1 MRMHLRDGER
11 GQVILLVLFS
21 LVVLIGTVGL
31 AIDSGTGYLI
41 KAKLNAA
48 VDSAVIAAAR
58 TVSQG
63 STQAMQRANAIKAA
77 HDFFDA
83 NYPAGYMG
91 STAQLD
97 DPNIVFDGGKV
108 VLDAAARATVP
119 TTFMRVL
126 DVGSFQVGANAQAV
140 RKDLDLALVIDTTGS
155 MNTGNVPAQVRAN
168 TKLFLTKFN
177 RTLDRIALIQFAYG
191 AVPLDEFRSVNRGF
205 DIDSMNNHIDDPKFK
220 FEGSTNSSEGMWQA
234 RNQLNTVIQPGVRSS
249 MRVIVFFSDGAPNS
263 FASTFEFN
271 SGGAKSCTAAGT
283 ISTSDSTA
291 SNWPTGLRSYD
302 TINNPSPAPCWQ
314 NAAIANPAAAIYITK
329 LPDWYNAH
337 NPTANAALNE
347 FPIAKQPTVNTRRPP
362 VTSDTSTR
370 DVAWKNVNRA
380 ARNLLESMAE
390 KSRAEGIYVFTL
402 GLGNQL
408 TVPAGPDGEKGEDIL
423 KCMANV
429 ADAPAQCQV
438 NVQPVGTYCHAADEN
453 ELKPCFD
460 KLASAILRITK

>member
-1 MRMHLRDGER
+1 MRIRRCGKER
-11 GQVILLVLFS
+11 GQVVLLVTFA

-31 AIDSGTGYLI
+31 AIDSGIGYLV

-63 STQAMQRANAIKAA
+63 GTPALQRINAIQAA

-83 NYPAGYMG
+83 NYPAGYLG
-91 STAQLD
+91 SSARLN
-97 DPNIVFDGGKV
+97 DPNIVFDDGKV
-108 VLDAAARATVP
+108 VLDASARASVP

-126 DVGSFQVGANAQAV
+126 DVGSFDVVANAQAV
-140 RKDLDLALVIDTTGS
+140 RKDLDMALVIDTTGS
-155 MNTGNVPAQVRAN
+155 MNTGTVPAQVRSN

-177 RTLDRIALIQFAYG
+177 QTLDRVALIQYAYG
-191 AVPLDEFRSVNRGF
+191 AVTRDGFRPSARGF
-205 DIDSMNNHIDDPKFK
+205 DINSMNSHIDNFT
-220 FEGSTNSSEGMWQA
+220 FAGSTNSSEGLWHA
-234 RNQLNTVIQPGVRSS
+234 RNQLNNVIPVGNRSS

-263 FASTFEFN
+263 FASIFSFN
-271 SGGAKSCTAAGT
+271 GGGSTCTTAGT
-283 ISTSDSTA
+283 ISTNDTTV
-291 SNWPTGLRSYD
+291 SNWPAGLRSFN
-302 TINNPSPAPCWQ
+302 TIDNTAPAPCWQ
-314 NAAIANPAAAIYITK
+314 DASIANPAKTVHILK

-337 NPTANAALNE
+337 NPTNAPGLRE
-347 FPIAKQPTVNTRRPP
+347 FPVVVNAPRI

-370 DVAWKNVNRA
+370 DNAWRNVNRA

-390 KSRAEGIYVFTL
+390 RSRAEGIYVFTL
-402 GLGNQL
+402 GLGNAL
-408 TVPAGPDGEKGEDIL
+408 TVAAGPDGEKGEDIL

-429 ADAPAQCQV
+429 ADAPARCLASGAA
-438 NVQPVGTYCHAADEN
+438 QPVGTYCHAATEN